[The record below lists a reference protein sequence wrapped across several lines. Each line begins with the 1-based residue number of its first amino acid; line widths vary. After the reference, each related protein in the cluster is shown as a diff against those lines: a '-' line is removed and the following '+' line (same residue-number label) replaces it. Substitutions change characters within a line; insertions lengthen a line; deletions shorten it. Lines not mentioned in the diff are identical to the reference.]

1 MGSYESIKEFIE
13 VVLSIIGF
21 RNEKKFAVLIIRE
34 STSPDVGNEYGL
46 SVIFRNQEISDS
58 DSN

>member
-1 MGSYESIKEFIE
+1 VGSYESIKEFIE